1 MTVGALQADPR
12 FNGNVNTSQGTL
24 SSGDLNLGR
33 ETMPRIRV
41 DLLIFNRQ
49 GLNFKA
55 DFAKLEYRWWF
66 GGADTV
72 LGLGAGAAHY
82 KLGLRASAS
91 AWQVTGTHRV
101 VLLRDA

>member
-1 MTVGALQADPR
+1 
-12 FNGNVNTSQGTL
+12 
-24 SSGDLNLGR
+24 
-33 ETMPRIRV
+33 MPRIRV

-72 LGLGAGAAHY
+72 LGLGAGLPTTSLAS
-82 KLGLRASAS
+82 GRA
-91 AWQVTGTHRV
+91 QVH
-101 VLLRDA
+101 AK